1 MPAAF
6 NVSAVVEQADRLRA
20 AAERTDESL
29 RSTFDAWTAKTA
41 TVMVDEIPRDSGETA
56 ESVTVED
63 GDGLSATIGPTN
75 RDDKG
80 RPVGFFINFGT
91 GRQGPDDFIGRTA
104 ARAPGLLDDFDVTAV
119 L

>member
-6 NVSAVVEQADRLRA
+6 DVSEVVEQAAALRTA
-20 AAERTDESL
+20 AVFADESL
-29 RSTFDAWTAKTA
+29 REVFDRWVDRTADA
-41 TVMVDEIPRDSGETA
+41 MREEIPRDSNETA

-63 GDGLSATIGPTN
+63 GDGLVATIGPTN
-75 RDDKG
+75 VDDKG

-91 GRQGPDDFIGRTA
+91 GRQSPDDFIGRTA
-104 ARAPGLLDDFDVTAV
+104 ARAPGLLDDFDVSAV